1 MMSGMNGPVSG
12 EAANQRVWDGVYPS
26 WSLACDAAQAFGGK
40 GLDGEIWFQRISD
53 QLTDYREEIRI
64 CGVAMP
70 PRPSNLPMLCAYEK
84 PTSIVDFGGS
94 SGWG

>member
-40 GLDGEIWFQRISD
+40 GLDGDIWFKRITD